1 MGVPGIFPV
10 KMAWRETRATWR
22 HFFYFFACIA
32 VGVGGVVG
40 VSLFANNVERAVSRE
55 ARGLLGGDLEV
66 RLSHRVYAEG
76 AEVLQSL
83 EKRGVAVLHISELVA
98 MATAVYRDN
107 QHASSPTQLVE
118 LKAVESGYP
127 LYGNLTVEPA
137 GPLKYLIDPIRGLP
151 GCDPFCYGAVVH
163 ESLLIR
169 MGLAHG
175 DRIKIGDV
183 MFTITAV
190 IRREPD
196 RIATMFSLGPRVMI
210 SQEGLAAA
218 GLVKPGSR
226 VRERYLLKVSGA
238 AAPEPLLYE
247 LRGRLVHDSA
257 RISSYRD
264 AQPQLKQFL
273 NQLAQYLGLVG
284 LTALF
289 VGGVGV
295 AASVQAFIRE
305 KFLSIAAL
313 KMLGAETSTIIYTY
327 LGQALGL
334 GLLGS
339 AAGVGLGLVLQSIF
353 PTAVSRV
360 IDPDLLSQVA
370 FSSALEPGSLVPI
383 LKGIGLG
390 LLTTL
395 LFSVWPLLTIRII
408 RPAGLL
414 RRDVDVTEAS
424 VSHSVLF
431 RWKSWIFSVL
441 GDRPRLIAATAI
453 AAGLTGLSMW
463 QAGSPKVGSLFMGG
477 LVLAVSLLG
486 LSAEVLLAV
495 LRVLPFPQTISLRQ
509 AVRNIIRPGSQAVSV
524 MLSIGIGVMVIMTV
538 GLLEDAF
545 IRQVGENRPSD
556 APTFFF
562 IDIQPDQVDA
572 FGHLLHA
579 RTGDPSPKLTP
590 LVRSRLHGINGEIV
604 KAEAEEEKS
613 AQVQRDDKRKGWYL
627 TREYVLTFLNR
638 LPKDNVVVQGEWWQP
653 GQHFPRPLVSVEE
666 EAAKNLGLKIGST
679 VDLDIQGSVLS
690 ATVSSIRRV
699 DWGNFSTNFYMIVSP
714 GALEGAPF
722 TYVATVRVPPSD
734 EVSLQ
739 QAVVAAFPNVTA
751 LNIGDVLDSFT
762 RVLDRLALA
771 VRAVALFG
779 ILAGALVMATAL
791 TATRYRRLYE
801 SIILKALGATRGVI
815 ARSFAAEYVII
826 GAIAG
831 IIGMVLA
838 SALSWAVLYFIL
850 ELPWSIRPSI
860 LATGLV
866 LTVILTVSVG
876 FLSTF
881 RILGQRPL
889 AVLRQE

>member
-1 MGVPGIFPV
+1 MFPI
-10 KMAWRETRATWR
+10 KMAWRETRAAWR
-22 HFFYFFACIA
+22 HFLYFFACIA

-40 VSLFANNVERAVSRE
+40 VSLFASNVERAVSRE
-55 ARGLLGGDLEV
+55 ARGLLGGDVEI
-66 RLSHRVYAEG
+66 RLSHPVSTDG

-83 EKRGVAVLHISELVA
+83 EERGVIVRHVSELVA
-98 MATAVYRDN
+98 MATAIHPDDRRPP
-107 QHASSPTQLVE
+107 STTQLIE

-127 LYGNLTVEPA
+127 LYGKLVVEP
-137 GPLKYLIDPIRGLP
+137 GSPLQHLIDPIRRP
-151 GCDPFCYGAVVH
+151 DCDPVCYGAVVH

-175 DRIKIGDV
+175 DRIKIGDAV
-183 MFTITAV
+183 FTITAV
-190 IRREPD
+190 IRKEPD
-196 RIATMFSLGPRVMI
+196 RTANMFSLGPRVMI

-238 AAPEPLLYE
+238 VALEPLLYE
-247 LRGRLVHDSA
+247 LRGRLTHDSA
-257 RISSYRD
+257 RISLYRD
-264 AQPQLKQFL
+264 AQPQLKRFL

-305 KFLSIAAL
+305 KFLSIATL
-313 KMLGAETSTIIYTY
+313 KMLGAETSTIIHTY

-334 GLLGS
+334 GMLGS
-339 AAGVGLGLVLQSIF
+339 AAGVGVGIVLQSIF
-353 PTAVSRV
+353 PSAVSRL
-360 IDPDLLSQVA
+360 IDPDLLNQLA
-370 FSSALEPGSLVPI
+370 FSSALEAGSLVPI
-383 LKGIGLG
+383 LKGTGLG

-395 LFSVWPLLTIRII
+395 LFSVWPLLTIRSI

-424 VSHSVLF
+424 VSHGVMF
-431 RWKSWIFSVL
+431 RWKFWILSL
-441 GDRPRLIAATAI
+441 LRDRPRLIAATGI

-463 QAGSPKVGSLFMGG
+463 QAGSLKVGTLFMGG
-477 LVLAVSLLG
+477 LVLAVLLLA
-486 LSAEVLLAV
+486 LSAEVLLIV
-495 LRVLPFPQTISLRQ
+495 LRVIPIPQAISLRQ

-524 MLSIGIGVMVIMTV
+524 MMSIGVGVMVIMTV

-545 IRQVGENRPSD
+545 IQQVSENRPSD

-562 IDIQPDQVDA
+562 IDIQPDQADA
-572 FGHLLHA
+572 FAHLLHEK
-579 RTGDPSPKLTP
+579 TGDPSPKLTP
-590 LVRSRLHGINGEIV
+590 LVRSRLHGIDGDIV

-613 AQVQRDDKRKGWYL
+613 SQVQRDDKRKGWYL
-627 TREYVLTFLNR
+627 TREYVLTFLDH
-638 LPKDNVVVQGEWWQP
+638 LPKDNILVQGEWWQP

-679 VDLDIQGSVLS
+679 VDLDIQGSILS

-714 GALEGAPF
+714 GALEGAPV
-722 TYVATVRVPPSD
+722 TYVATVRVPLSE

-751 LNIGDVLDSFT
+751 LNVGDVLDSFT
-762 RVLDRLALA
+762 RVLDRLGLA
-771 VRAVALFG
+771 VRAVALFC

-801 SIILKALGATRGVI
+801 SVVLKALGATRGVI
-815 ARSFAAEYVII
+815 ARSFAAEYVMM

-850 ELPWSIRPSI
+850 ELPWSIRPGI

-866 LTVILTVSVG
+866 MTVTLTVSVG

>member
-1 MGVPGIFPV
+1 MSVLSMFTI
-10 KMAWRETRATWR
+10 KMAWRETRAAWR
-22 HFFYFFACIA
+22 HFLYFFACIA

-40 VSLFANNVERAVSRE
+40 VSLFASNVERAVNRE
-55 ARGLLGGDLEV
+55 ARGLLGGDLEI
-66 RLSHRVYAEG
+66 RLSHPVSADG
-76 AEVLQSL
+76 AEVLQAL
-83 EKRGVAVLHISELVA
+83 EKRGVVVRHVSELVA
-98 MATAVYRDN
+98 MATAIHLDDRRPP
-107 QHASSPTQLVE
+107 STTQLIE

-127 LYGNLTVEPA
+127 LYGKLVVEPA
-137 GPLKYLIDPIRGLP
+137 SPLEHLIDPIRRP
-151 GCDPFCYGAVVH
+151 DCDPVCYGAVVH

-175 DRIKIGDV
+175 DRIKIGDAV
-183 MFTITAV
+183 FTVTAV
-190 IRREPD
+190 IRKEPD
-196 RIATMFSLGPRVMI
+196 RTANMFSLGPRVMI

-226 VRERYLLKVSGA
+226 VRERYLLKVSGSV
-238 AAPEPLLYE
+238 APEPLLHE
-247 LRGRLVHDSA
+247 LRGRLTHDSA
-257 RISSYRD
+257 RISLYRD
-264 AQPQLKQFL
+264 AQPQLKRFL

-305 KFLSIAAL
+305 KFLSIATL
-313 KMLGAETSTIIYTY
+313 KMLGAETSTIVHTY

-334 GLLGS
+334 GMLGS
-339 AAGVGLGLVLQSIF
+339 AAGVGVGIVLQSIF
-353 PTAVSRV
+353 PSAVSRV
-360 IDPDLLSQVA
+360 IDPDLLSQFA
-370 FSSALEPGSLVPI
+370 FSSALEAGSLVPI
-383 LKGIGLG
+383 LKGTGLG

-395 LFSVWPLLTIRII
+395 LFSVWPLLTIRSI

-414 RRDVDVTEAS
+414 RRDVDVTEGS
-424 VSHSVLF
+424 VSHGVIF
-431 RWKSWIFSVL
+431 RWKSWILSL
-441 GDRPRLIAATAI
+441 LRDRPRLIAATGI

-463 QAGSPKVGSLFMGG
+463 QAGSLKVGSLFMGG
-477 LVLAVSLLG
+477 LVLAVLLLA
-486 LSAEVLLAV
+486 LSAEVLLIV
-495 LRVLPFPQTISLRQ
+495 LRVVPIPQAISLRQ

-524 MLSIGIGVMVIMTV
+524 MMSIGVGVMVIMTV

-545 IRQVGENRPSD
+545 IRQVSENRPSD

-562 IDIQPDQVDA
+562 IDIQPDQADA
-572 FGHLLHA
+572 FAHLLHEK
-579 RTGDPSPKLTP
+579 TGDPSPKLTP
-590 LVRSRLHGINGEIV
+590 LVRSRLHGIDGDIV

-613 AQVQRDDKRKGWYL
+613 SQVQRDDKRKGWYL
-627 TREYVLTFLNR
+627 TREYVLTFLDR
-638 LPKDNVVVQGEWWQP
+638 LPKDNTLVQGEWWQP
-653 GQHFPRPLVSVEE
+653 GQHFPHPLVSVEE

-679 VDLDIQGSVLS
+679 VDLDIQGSILS

-714 GALEGAPF
+714 GALEGAPV
-722 TYVATVRVPPSD
+722 TYVATVRVPVSE

-739 QAVVAAFPNVTA
+739 QAVVAVFPNVTA

-762 RVLDRLALA
+762 RVLDRLGLA
-771 VRAVALFG
+771 VRAVALFC

-801 SIILKALGATRGVI
+801 SVVLKALGATRGVI
-815 ARSFAAEYVII
+815 ARSFAAEYVMM

-850 ELPWSIRPSI
+850 DLPWSIRPGI

-866 LTVILTVSVG
+866 LTVTLTVSVG